1 MHTNIR
7 LPDFSGLPPP
17 ILTALAVNYPKFFV
31 LSPYFMKSYTLPT
44 SRITGLILLVGSF
57 VVEVAAQSSIA
68 IEEKKLIEKADNTW
82 WYTIILIA
90 VAGFGGAYY
99 FWRKSKKGEPQPQ
112 YNYVNRYNTHYKNGT
127 YNMQGVD
134 AEEEMKLLRQSKKS
148 KSKSAKNGAAA
159 GSSISASA
167 PSGEGGLTMDTKLF
181 QEKMRRLQYE
191 QLPINSFHELKPS
204 RAFEQLPMSE
214 DPSLLSAVEQAGEEF
229 EDDEAIREIAVRIL
243 SAFKT
248 RNSVEALSQLAL
260 YDLSSNLRSKAVTSL
275 TEFDHESV
283 FEAMLL
289 ACADPTRE
297 VRAAAARGL
306 FRLNFDRADAWKRI
320 IETGDEFRMRHAA
333 RAAIEAGI
341 AAKSFDRLVH
351 EDLKV
356 AYEAFALVALLIKS
370 GETNEIF
377 ETIRNHR
384 DERVKYALLHVL
396 RMHKDERV
404 VPQLRELQRDESVPS
419 EIGSRVHEVITSFE
433 QVAA

>member
-1 MHTNIR
+1 M
-7 LPDFSGLPPP
+7 
-17 ILTALAVNYPKFFV
+17 
-31 LSPYFMKSYTLPT
+31 
-44 SRITGLILLVGSF
+44 SRIAGSILLIGNF
-57 VVEVAAQSSIA
+57 LVEVAAQSSIA

-112 YNYVNRYNTHYKNGT
+112 HNYVNRYNSHYSKGT

-134 AEEEMKLLRQSKKS
+134 AEKEMEWLRQSKKS
-148 KSKSAKNGAAA
+148 KSKSAKNGGTA
-159 GSSISASA
+159 GSDNSLSAK
-167 PSGEGGLTMDTKLF
+167 SGDTDLNLDTKLF
-181 QEKMRRLQYE
+181 QERMRRLQYE
-191 QLPINSFHELKPS
+191 QLPINSFHELKP
-204 RAFEQLPMSE
+204 AKAYEPLPISD
-214 DPSLLSAVEQAGEEF
+214 DPSLLSAVEQASEEF
-229 EDDEAIREIAVRIL
+229 EDDEAIRDIAVRIL
-243 SAFKT
+243 MAFRT

-260 YDLSSNLRSKAVTSL
+260 YDLSSNLRSKAVSSL
-275 TEFDHESV
+275 TDFDHESV

-370 GETNEIF
+370 GETKEIF

-384 DERVKYALLHVL
+384 DERVRFALLHVL

-404 VPQLRELQRDESVPS
+404 VPELRELQRDPSVPTDVAN
-419 EIGSRVHEVITSFE
+419 RVHDVITSFE
-433 QVAA
+433 KVAA